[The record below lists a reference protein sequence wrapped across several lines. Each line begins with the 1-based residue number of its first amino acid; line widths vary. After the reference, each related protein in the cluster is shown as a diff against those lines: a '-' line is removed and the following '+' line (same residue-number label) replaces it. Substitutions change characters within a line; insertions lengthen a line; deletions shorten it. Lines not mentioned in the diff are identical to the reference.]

1 MQGRIHSFETFGSV
15 DGPGVRFV
23 IFFQGCR
30 MRCRYCHNPDSW
42 KMQAGSV
49 FEAKDLVKKAL
60 RYRMYWGSEGGVTA
74 SGGEALLQLDFLT
87 ELFSL
92 LKAEGV
98 NTCLDTAAGPFEDN
112 EAYLKKFDALMA
124 VTDLVMLDL
133 KHIDPNIHKDLTSVS
148 NENILSCARH
158 FSAIGKD
165 MWIRHVLV
173 PGINDDETSLS
184 RLGDF
189 IATLKHVKRVEV
201 LPYHN
206 FGVFKWESLNIPY
219 TLKDTP
225 SPSQEEIVRAN
236 RLLGFNTTP

>member
-1 MQGRIHSFETFGSV
+1 
-15 DGPGVRFV
+15 
-23 IFFQGCR
+23 
-30 MRCRYCHNPDSW
+30 
-42 KMQAGSV
+42 
-49 FEAKDLVKKAL
+49 
-60 RYRMYWGSEGGVTA
+60 
-74 SGGEALLQLDFLT
+74 
-87 ELFSL
+87 
-92 LKAEGV
+92 
-98 NTCLDTAAGPFEDN
+98 
-112 EAYLKKFDALMA
+112 
-124 VTDLVMLDL
+124 
-133 KHIDPNIHKDLTSVS
+133 
-148 NENILSCARH
+148 
-158 FSAIGKD
+158 